1 MTTLPA
7 LGYLSGKLLHALV
20 DYPTFSD
27 RVLRCGAC

>member
-7 LGYLSGKLLHALV
+7 LGYLSGALLHALV

-27 RVLRCGAC
+27 RVLRCGPC